1 MQSSIIYSEN
11 RPFCYKNIERMF
23 LTNWEM
29 MRKVRN
35 KNIGRQKSEEWKL
48 KLDKT
53 FNILTC
59 QCSFKSCPDS
69 KCQGCEDNIHI
80 DCSCPAKA
88 KFPKLEIPFLYSQ
101 LSKTGTK
108 DDMMIASGD
117 KVETAK

>member
-1 MQSSIIYSEN
+1 
-11 RPFCYKNIERMF
+11 MF

-35 KNIGRQKSEEWKL
+35 KSIGRQNSEEWKL